1 MENNVN
7 AKIKKLINHIYGESF
22 SEAHFK
28 VLLTKLEQAA
38 VDITEKR
45 KSGWDEKD
53 VVLITYADQFSAKGE
68 KALPVFTRFYNEW
81 LARTFSHVH
90 LLPFYPWSSDDG
102 FSVIDYH
109 NVAPETGTW
118 QDVADLK
125 QSASLMFDFVCNHMS
140 AKSEW
145 FANYLAQKP
154 GYEDFFI
161 AVDPEIDLSAVT
173 RPRALPLLTPFT
185 LHDGSVRHLWTTF
198 SDDQIDLNFASPQ
211 VLIAMVDVLLHYLAE
226 GARYI
231 RLDAVGFMWKI
242 PGTSCIHLEQ
252 THCLIQLFR
261 AITEAVA
268 PGTVIITETNV
279 PHKDNISYFGDG
291 ENEAQMVYQ
300 FSLPP
305 LVLHAVHRQ
314 DVNALCQW
322 AGSLAL
328 PSTKTTWFNFLASH
342 DGIGLNPLRGI
353 LPESEILAL
362 VEKLQQEGALV
373 NWKNNPDGTR
383 SPYEIN
389 VTYLDALS
397 AQNSSDDERIA
408 RFILAHAVLLSFPGV
423 PAVYIQSILGSRND
437 YEGVE
442 RLGYNRA
449 INRKK
454 YTAGQ
459 VDLELNNKNSIR
471 HKIYSR
477 LSEFIAIRRGE
488 SAFHPDAQAFF
499 ESLDEQILKIVRV
512 AENGERI
519 TALFN
524 FSNNVHTVYGDTLTG
539 MELLSG
545 QAVSG
550 KELTL
555 NPWQVMWI
563 KEN

>member
-7 AKIKKLINHIYGESF
+7 AKIKNLINFVYGESF
-22 SEAHFK
+22 SEAHLK
-28 VLLTKLEQAA
+28 ALLEKIDNAGS
-38 VDITEKR
+38 VITEKR
-45 KSGWDEKD
+45 KASWDEKD
-53 VVLITYADQFSAKGE
+53 IVLITYADQFSAPGE
-68 KALPVFTRFYNEW
+68 KALPVFTQFYNEW
-81 LARTFSHVH
+81 LSHSFSHVH

-109 NVAPETGTW
+109 EVAPETGSW
-118 QDVADLK
+118 RDIAELK
-125 QSASLMFDFVCNHMS
+125 KSASLMFDFVCNHMS
-140 AKSEW
+140 AKSKW
-145 FANYLAQKP
+145 FENYINQTP

-161 AVDPEIDLSAVT
+161 SFDPETDLSAVT

-198 SDDQIDLNFASPQ
+198 SEDQIDLNFASPE
-211 VLIAMVDVLLHYLAE
+211 VLIAMVDVLLHYLME

-242 PGTSCIHLEQ
+242 AGTNCIHLEQ
-252 THCLIQLFR
+252 THRLIQLFR
-261 AITEAVA
+261 AITDRVA
-268 PGTVIITETNV
+268 PGTVLITETNV
-279 PHKDNISYFGDG
+279 PHKDNISYFGNG

-305 LVLHAVHRQ
+305 LVLHAVHCQ
-314 DVNALCQW
+314 DVRALCQW
-322 AGSLAL
+322 ASSLKL
-328 PSTKTTWFNFLASH
+328 PSLKTTWFNFLASH

-353 LPESEILAL
+353 LPESEILSL

-397 AQNSSDDERIA
+397 AKESGDNERIA

-437 YEGVE
+437 YDGVE

-454 YTAGQ
+454 YRAGEI
-459 VDLELNNKNSIR
+459 DAELEDNKSLRHSIY
-471 HKIYSR
+471 HH
-477 LSEFIAIRRGE
+477 LTQLIAIRRAE
-488 SAFHPDAQAFF
+488 KAFHPDSQAIF
-499 ESLDEQILKIVRV
+499 ERLERTFSKLFVLRRMASALLHCLISVINNKIFIQILK
-512 AENGERI
+512 
-519 TALFN
+519 TAG
-524 FSNNVHTVYGDTLTG
+524 S
-539 MELLSG
+539 
-545 QAVSG
+545 
-550 KELTL
+550 
-555 NPWQVMWI
+555 
-563 KEN
+563 

>member
-1 MENNVN
+1 M
-7 AKIKKLINHIYGESF
+7 
-22 SEAHFK
+22 
-28 VLLTKLEQAA
+28 
-38 VDITEKR
+38 
-45 KSGWDEKD
+45 
-53 VVLITYADQFSAKGE
+53 
-68 KALPVFTRFYNEW
+68 
-81 LARTFSHVH
+81 
-90 LLPFYPWSSDDG
+90 
-102 FSVIDYH
+102 
-109 NVAPETGTW
+109 
-118 QDVADLK
+118 
-125 QSASLMFDFVCNHMS
+125 
-140 AKSEW
+140 
-145 FANYLAQKP
+145 
-154 GYEDFFI
+154 
-161 AVDPEIDLSAVT
+161 
-173 RPRALPLLTPFT
+173 
-185 LHDGSVRHLWTTF
+185 
-198 SDDQIDLNFASPQ
+198 
-211 VLIAMVDVLLHYLAE
+211 
-226 GARYI
+226 
-231 RLDAVGFMWKI
+231 
-242 PGTSCIHLEQ
+242 
-252 THCLIQLFR
+252 
-261 AITEAVA
+261 A

-314 DVNALCQW
+314 DVKALCQW

-353 LPESEILAL
+353 LPESEILSL

-397 AQNSSDDERIA
+397 SQDSPDDERIA

-423 PAVYIQSILGSRND
+423 PAVYIQSILGLRND

-459 VDLELNNKNSIR
+459 VDLELNNKQSIR

-488 SAFHPDAQAFF
+488 RAFHPDAQAMF

-512 AENGERI
+512 ADNGERI

-524 FSNNVHTVYGDTLTG
+524 FSHNVHTVYEKVLSGV
-539 MELLSG
+539 ELLSG
-545 QAVSG
+545 QAIDG
-550 KELTL
+550 TELTL

>member
-1 MENNVN
+1 MENKVN

-22 SEAHFK
+22 SDAHLD
-28 VLLTKLEQAA
+28 VLLSKLEQAA
-38 VDITEKR
+38 IDITEKR

-109 NVAPETGTW
+109 SVAPETGSW
-118 QDVADLK
+118 QDVAALK

-154 GYEDFFI
+154 GFDDFFI
-161 AVDPEIDLSAVT
+161 SVDPETDLSAVT
-173 RPRALPLLTPFT
+173 RPRALPLLTPFK

-198 SDDQIDLNFASPQ
+198 SDDQIELNFASPQ

-242 PGTSCIHLEQ
+242 LGTSCIHIEQ

-261 AITEAVA
+261 AITDAVA

-314 DVNALCQW
+314 DVKALCQW

-353 LPESEILAL
+353 LPESEILSL

-397 AQNSSDDERIA
+397 SQDSPDDERIA

-459 VDLELNNKNSIR
+459 VDLELNNKQSIR

-488 SAFHPDAQAFF
+488 RAFHPDAQAMF

-512 AENGERI
+512 ADNGERI

-524 FSNNVHTVYGDTLTG
+524 FSHNVHTVYEKVLSGV
-539 MELLSG
+539 ELLSG
-545 QAVSG
+545 QAIDG
-550 KELTL
+550 TELTL

>member
-1 MENNVN
+1 MENKVN
-7 AKIKKLINHIYGESF
+7 AKINKLIDLIYGETF
-22 SEAHFK
+22 TDTHRK
-28 VLLTKLEQAA
+28 VLLEKIGNAA
-38 VDITEKR
+38 SLITEKR

-53 VVLITYADQFSAKGE
+53 VVLITYADQFSAAGE
-68 KALPVFTRFYNEW
+68 NALPVFTRFYNKW
-81 LARTFSHVH
+81 LSHSFSHVH

-109 NVAPETGTW
+109 EVAPETGTW
-118 QDVADLK
+118 SDIAELK
-125 QSASLMFDFVCNHMS
+125 QSTSLMFDYVCNHMS
-140 AKSEW
+140 AKSQW
-145 FANYLAQKP
+145 FANYLQQTP

-161 AVDPEIDLSAVT
+161 SVDPKTDLSAVT

-198 SDDQIDLNFASPQ
+198 SEDQIDLNFASPD
-211 VLIAMVDVLLHYLAE
+211 VLIAMVDVLLHYLME
-226 GARYI
+226 GANYI

-242 PGTSCIHLEQ
+242 PGTHCIHLEQ
-252 THCLIQLFR
+252 THQLIQLFR

-279 PHKDNISYFGDG
+279 PHKDNISYFGNG

-305 LVLHAVHRQ
+305 LVLHAIHRQ
-314 DVNALCQW
+314 DVRTLSQW
-322 AGSLAL
+322 ASSLEL

-353 LPESEILAL
+353 LPESDILSL

-397 AQNSSDDERIA
+397 PKNATDNERIA

-423 PAVYIQSILGSRND
+423 PAIYIQSALGSRND

-454 YTAGQ
+454 YIASEI
-459 VDLELNNKNSIR
+459 DSELSNKTGIR
-471 HKIYSR
+471 HKIFKQ
-477 LSEFIAIRRGE
+477 LSELIAIRRAE
-488 SAFHPDAQAFF
+488 QVFHPDSHALF
-499 ESLDEQILKIVRV
+499 ETSGKHILKIIRV
-512 AENGERI
+512 TEKGERI

-524 FSNNVHTVYGDTLTG
+524 FSQHIQTVNSEGISGT
-539 MELLSG
+539 ELIAKQNISG
-545 QAVSG
+545 TT
-550 KELTL
+550 LTL

>member
-7 AKIKKLINHIYGESF
+7 AKIKSLINFVYGESF
-22 SEAHFK
+22 SEAHLK
-28 VLLTKLEQAA
+28 VLLEKIDNAGS
-38 VDITEKR
+38 VITGKR
-45 KSGWDEKD
+45 KAGWDEKD
-53 VVLITYADQFSAKGE
+53 IVLITYADQFSAPGE

-81 LARTFSHVH
+81 LSRSFSHVH

-109 NVAPETGTW
+109 EVAPETGSW
-118 QDVADLK
+118 RDVAELK
-125 QSASLMFDFVCNHMS
+125 KSASLMFDFVCNHMS
-140 AKSEW
+140 AKSKW
-145 FANYLAQKP
+145 FENYINQTP

-161 AVDPEIDLSAVT
+161 SVDPETDLSAVT

-198 SDDQIDLNFASPQ
+198 SEDQIDLNFASPE
-211 VLIAMVDVLLHYLAE
+211 VLIAMVDVLLHYLME
-226 GARYI
+226 GVRYI

-242 PGTSCIHLEQ
+242 PGTNCIHLEQ
-252 THCLIQLFR
+252 THRLIQLFR
-261 AITEAVA
+261 AIMDRVA
-268 PGTVIITETNV
+268 PGTVLITETNV

-305 LVLHAVHRQ
+305 LVLHAVHCQ
-314 DVNALCQW
+314 DVRALCQW
-322 AGSLAL
+322 ASSLKL
-328 PSTKTTWFNFLASH
+328 PSMKTTWFNFLASH

-353 LPESEILAL
+353 LPESEILSL

-397 AQNSSDDERIA
+397 AKESEDNERIA

-437 YEGVE
+437 YDGVE

-454 YTAGQ
+454 YRAGEI
-459 VDLELNNKNSIR
+459 DAELEDNKSLRHSIY
-471 HKIYSR
+471 HR
-477 LSEFIAIRRGE
+477 LTQLIAIRRTE
-488 SAFHPDAQAFF
+488 KAFHPDSQTIF
-499 ESLDEQILKIVRV
+499 ETSGAHVFKIIRT
-512 AENGERI
+512 ADNGERI

-524 FSNNVHTVYGDTLTG
+524 FSNHQQNIHSDIETGRELIAGEDIRSTTL
-539 MELLSG
+539 S
-545 QAVSG
+545 
-550 KELTL
+550 L

>member
-7 AKIKKLINHIYGESF
+7 AKIKSLINFVYGESF
-22 SEAHFK
+22 SEAHLK
-28 VLLTKLEQAA
+28 VLLEKIDNAGS
-38 VDITEKR
+38 VITGKR
-45 KSGWDEKD
+45 KAGWDEKD
-53 VVLITYADQFSAKGE
+53 IVLITYADQFSAPGE

-81 LARTFSHVH
+81 LSRSFSHVH

-109 NVAPETGTW
+109 EVAPETGSW
-118 QDVADLK
+118 RDVAELK
-125 QSASLMFDFVCNHMS
+125 KSASLMFDFVCNHMS
-140 AKSEW
+140 AKSKW
-145 FANYLAQKP
+145 FENYINQTP

-161 AVDPEIDLSAVT
+161 SVDPETDLSAVT

-198 SDDQIDLNFASPQ
+198 SEDQIDLNFASPE
-211 VLIAMVDVLLHYLAE
+211 VLIAMVDVLLHYLME

-242 PGTSCIHLEQ
+242 PGTNCIHLEQ
-252 THCLIQLFR
+252 THRLIQLFR
-261 AITEAVA
+261 AITDRVA
-268 PGTVIITETNV
+268 PGTVLITETNV

-305 LVLHAVHRQ
+305 LVLHAVHCQ
-314 DVNALCQW
+314 DVRALCQW
-322 AGSLAL
+322 ASSLKL
-328 PSTKTTWFNFLASH
+328 PSMKTTWFNFLASH

-353 LPESEILAL
+353 LPESEILSL

-397 AQNSSDDERIA
+397 AKESEDNERIA

-437 YEGVE
+437 YDGVE

-454 YTAGQ
+454 YRAGEI
-459 VDLELNNKNSIR
+459 DAELEDNKSLRHSIY
-471 HKIYSR
+471 HR
-477 LSEFIAIRRGE
+477 LTQLIAIRRTE
-488 SAFHPDAQAFF
+488 KAFHPDSQTIF
-499 ESLDEQILKIVRV
+499 ETSGTHVFKIIRT
-512 AENGERI
+512 ADNGERI

-524 FSNNVHTVYGDTLTG
+524 FSNHQQNIHSDIETGRELIAGEDIRSTTL
-539 MELLSG
+539 S
-545 QAVSG
+545 
-550 KELTL
+550 L

>member
-22 SEAHFK
+22 SDAHLN
-28 VLLTKLEQAA
+28 VLLTKLEKAA
-38 VDITEKR
+38 VNITEKR

-81 LARTFSHVH
+81 LSRTFSHVH

-109 NVAPETGTW
+109 EVAPETGTW
-118 QDVADLK
+118 RDVAELK

-161 AVDPEIDLSAVT
+161 SVDPETDLSAVT

-211 VLIAMVDVLLHYLAE
+211 VLIAMVDVLLHYLME

-231 RLDAVGFMWKI
+231 RLDAVGVMWKI
-242 PGTSCIHLEQ
+242 PGTTCIHLEQ

-261 AITEAVA
+261 AITDAVA

-314 DVNALCQW
+314 DVKALCQW

-328 PSTKTTWFNFLASH
+328 PSTHTTWFNFLASH

-353 LPESEILAL
+353 LPESEILSL
-362 VEKLQQEGALV
+362 VDKLQQEGALV

-397 AQNSSDDERIA
+397 LRDSSDDERIA

-459 VDLELNNKNSIR
+459 VDLELNNKKSIR
-471 HKIYSR
+471 YQIYSR
-477 LSEFIAIRRGE
+477 LSELIAIRRGE
-488 SAFHPDAQAFF
+488 RAFHPDSQAIFDAIG
-499 ESLDEQILKIVRV
+499 EHILKIVRV
-512 AENGERI
+512 AENGERM

-524 FSNNVHTVYGDTLTG
+524 FSNKMQTVYGQTLFGT
-539 MELLSG
+539 ELLSG
-545 QAVSG
+545 QDISG
-550 KELTL
+550 TELTL

>member
-1 MENNVN
+1 MNV
-7 AKIKKLINHIYGESF
+7 KIKKLINHIYGESF
-22 SEAHFK
+22 SDAHLD
-28 VLLTKLEQAA
+28 VLLSKLEQAA
-38 VDITEKR
+38 IDITEKR

-109 NVAPETGTW
+109 SVAPETGSW
-118 QDVADLK
+118 QDVAELK

-154 GYEDFFI
+154 GFDDFFI
-161 AVDPEIDLSAVT
+161 SVDPETDLSAVT
-173 RPRALPLLTPFT
+173 RPRALPLLTPFK
-185 LHDGSVRHLWTTF
+185 LQDGSVRHLWTTF

-261 AITEAVA
+261 AITDAVA

-314 DVNALCQW
+314 DVKALCQW

-353 LPESEILAL
+353 LPESEILSL

-397 AQNSSDDERIA
+397 SQDSPDDERIA

-459 VDLELNNKNSIR
+459 VDLELNNKQSIR

-488 SAFHPDAQAFF
+488 HAFHPDAQAMF

-512 AENGERI
+512 ADNGERI

-524 FSNNVHTVYGDTLTG
+524 FSHNVHTVYEKVLSGV
-539 MELLSG
+539 ELLSG
-545 QAVSG
+545 QAIDG
-550 KELTL
+550 TELTL

>member
-1 MENNVN
+1 MENKVN

-22 SEAHFK
+22 SDAHLD
-28 VLLTKLEQAA
+28 VLLSKLEQAA
-38 VDITEKR
+38 IDITEKR

-109 NVAPETGTW
+109 SVAPETGSW
-118 QDVADLK
+118 QDVAELK

-154 GYEDFFI
+154 GFDDFFI
-161 AVDPEIDLSAVT
+161 SVDPETDLSAVT
-173 RPRALPLLTPFT
+173 RPRALPLLTPFK

-261 AITEAVA
+261 AITDAVA

-305 LVLHAVHRQ
+305 IVLHAVHRQ
-314 DVNALCQW
+314 DVKALCQW

-353 LPESEILAL
+353 LPESEILSL

-397 AQNSSDDERIA
+397 SQDSPDDERIA

-459 VDLELNNKNSIR
+459 VDLELNNKQSIR

-488 SAFHPDAQAFF
+488 RAFHPDAQAMF

-512 AENGERI
+512 ADNGERI

-524 FSNNVHTVYGDTLTG
+524 FSHNVHTVYEKVLSGV
-539 MELLSG
+539 ELLSG
-545 QAVSG
+545 QAIDG
-550 KELTL
+550 TELTL

>member
-1 MENNVN
+1 MENKVN
-7 AKIKKLINHIYGESF
+7 AKINKLIDLVYGETF
-22 SEAHFK
+22 TDTHRK
-28 VLLTKLEQAA
+28 VLLEKIGNAA
-38 VDITEKR
+38 SLITEKR

-53 VVLITYADQFSAKGE
+53 VVLITYADQFSAAGE
-68 KALPVFTRFYNEW
+68 NALPVFTRFYNKW
-81 LARTFSHVH
+81 LSHSFSHVH

-109 NVAPETGTW
+109 EVAPETGTW
-118 QDVADLK
+118 SDIAELK
-125 QSASLMFDFVCNHMS
+125 QSTSLMFDYVCNHMS
-140 AKSEW
+140 AKSQW
-145 FANYLAQKP
+145 FANYLQQTP
-154 GYEDFFI
+154 GYENFFI
-161 AVDPEIDLSAVT
+161 SVDPETDLSAVT
-173 RPRALPLLTPFT
+173 RPRALPLLTPFM

-198 SDDQIDLNFASPQ
+198 SEDQIDLNFASPD
-211 VLIAMVDVLLHYLAE
+211 VLIAMVDVLLHYLME
-226 GARYI
+226 GAHYI

-242 PGTSCIHLEQ
+242 PGTHCIHLEQ
-252 THCLIQLFR
+252 THQLIQLFR

-279 PHKDNISYFGDG
+279 PHKDNISYFGNG

-305 LVLHAVHRQ
+305 LVLHAIHRQ
-314 DVNALCQW
+314 DVRTLSQW
-322 AGSLAL
+322 ASSLEL

-353 LPESEILAL
+353 LPESDILSL

-397 AQNSSDDERIA
+397 PKNATENERIA

-423 PAVYIQSILGSRND
+423 PAIYIQSALGSRND

-454 YTAGQ
+454 YIASEI
-459 VDLELNNKNSIR
+459 DSELSNTTGIR
-471 HKIYSR
+471 HKIFKQ
-477 LSEFIAIRRGE
+477 LSELIAIRRAE
-488 SAFHPDAQAFF
+488 QVFHPDSDALF
-499 ESLDEQILKIVRV
+499 ETSGEHVLKIIRV
-512 AENGERI
+512 TEKGERT

-524 FSNNVHTVYGDTLTG
+524 FSQHIQTVNSEGISGT
-539 MELLSG
+539 ELIAKQNISG
-545 QAVSG
+545 TT
-550 KELTL
+550 LTL

>member
-7 AKIKKLINHIYGESF
+7 AKIKNLINHIYGESF

-81 LARTFSHVH
+81 LARTFSHIH

-161 AVDPEIDLSAVT
+161 AVDPETDLSAVT

-314 DVNALCQW
+314 DVKALCQW

-459 VDLELNNKNSIR
+459 VDLELNNKNSVR

-477 LSEFIAIRRGE
+477 LSKFIAIRRGE

-512 AENGERI
+512 AENGEKI

>member
-22 SEAHFK
+22 SDAHLN
-28 VLLTKLEQAA
+28 VLLTKLEKAA
-38 VDITEKR
+38 VNITEKR

-81 LARTFSHVH
+81 LSRTFSHVH

-109 NVAPETGTW
+109 EVAPETGTW
-118 QDVADLK
+118 RDVAELK

-161 AVDPEIDLSAVT
+161 SVDPETDLSAVT

-211 VLIAMVDVLLHYLAE
+211 VLIAMVDVLLHYLME

-242 PGTSCIHLEQ
+242 PGTTCIHLEQ

-261 AITEAVA
+261 AITDAVA

-314 DVNALCQW
+314 DVKALCQW

-328 PSTKTTWFNFLASH
+328 PSTHTTWFNFLASH

-353 LPESEILAL
+353 LPESEILSL
-362 VEKLQQEGALV
+362 VDKLQQEGALV

-397 AQNSSDDERIA
+397 LRDSSDDERIA

-459 VDLELNNKNSIR
+459 VDQELNNKKSIR
-471 HKIYSR
+471 YQIYSR
-477 LSEFIAIRRGE
+477 LSELIAIRRGE
-488 SAFHPDAQAFF
+488 RAFHPDSQAIFDAIG
-499 ESLDEQILKIVRV
+499 EHILKIVRV
-512 AENGERI
+512 AENGERM

-524 FSNNVHTVYGDTLTG
+524 FSNKMQTVYGQTLFGT
-539 MELLSG
+539 ELLSG
-545 QAVSG
+545 QDISG
-550 KELTL
+550 TELTL

>member
-161 AVDPEIDLSAVT
+161 AVDPETDLSAVT

-198 SDDQIDLNFASPQ
+198 SDDQIDLNFASPH

-305 LVLHAVHRQ
+305 LVLHTVHRQ

>member
-1 MENNVN
+1 MENKVN
-7 AKIKKLINHIYGESF
+7 AKINKLIDLVYGETF
-22 SEAHFK
+22 TDTHRK
-28 VLLTKLEQAA
+28 VLLEKIGNAA
-38 VDITEKR
+38 SLITEKR

-53 VVLITYADQFSAKGE
+53 VVLITYADQFSAAGAN
-68 KALPVFTRFYNEW
+68 ALPVFTRFYNKW
-81 LARTFSHVH
+81 LSHSFSHVH

-109 NVAPETGTW
+109 EVAPETGTW
-118 QDVADLK
+118 SDIAELK
-125 QSASLMFDFVCNHMS
+125 QSASLMFDYVCNHMS
-140 AKSEW
+140 AKSQW
-145 FANYLAQKP
+145 FANYLQQTP

-161 AVDPEIDLSAVT
+161 SVDPKTDLSAVT

-198 SDDQIDLNFASPQ
+198 SEDQIDLNFASPD
-211 VLIAMVDVLLHYLAE
+211 VLIAMVDVLLHYLME
-226 GARYI
+226 GANYI

-242 PGTSCIHLEQ
+242 PGTHCIHLEQ
-252 THCLIQLFR
+252 THQLIQLFR

-279 PHKDNISYFGDG
+279 PHKDNISYFGNG

-305 LVLHAVHRQ
+305 LVLHAIHRQ
-314 DVNALCQW
+314 DVRTLSQW
-322 AGSLAL
+322 ASSLEL

-353 LPESEILAL
+353 LPESDILSL

-397 AQNSSDDERIA
+397 PKNAADNERIA

-423 PAVYIQSILGSRND
+423 PAIYIQSVLGSRND

-454 YTAGQ
+454 YIAGEI
-459 VDLELNNKNSIR
+459 DSELSNTTGIR
-471 HKIYSR
+471 HKIFKQ
-477 LSEFIAIRRGE
+477 LSELIAIRRAE
-488 SAFHPDAQAFF
+488 QVFHPDSHALF
-499 ESLDEQILKIVRV
+499 ETSGKHILKIIRV
-512 AENGERI
+512 AEKGERI
-519 TALFN
+519 TAFFN
-524 FSNNVHTVYGDTLTG
+524 FSQHIQTVNSEGISGT
-539 MELLSG
+539 ELIAKQNISG
-545 QAVSG
+545 TT
-550 KELTL
+550 LTL

>member
-1 MENNVN
+1 MENKVN

-22 SEAHFK
+22 SDAHLD
-28 VLLTKLEQAA
+28 VLLSKLEQAA
-38 VDITEKR
+38 IDITEKR

-68 KALPVFTRFYNEW
+68 KALPVLTRFYNEW

-109 NVAPETGTW
+109 SVAPETGSW
-118 QDVADLK
+118 QDIAELK

-154 GYEDFFI
+154 GFDDFFI
-161 AVDPEIDLSAVT
+161 SVDPETDLSAVT
-173 RPRALPLLTPFT
+173 RPRALPLLTPFK

-261 AITEAVA
+261 AITDAVA

-314 DVNALCQW
+314 DVKALSQW

-353 LPESEILAL
+353 LPESEILSL

-397 AQNSSDDERIA
+397 SQDSPDDERIA
-408 RFILAHAVLLSFPGV
+408 QFILAHAVLLSFPGV

-459 VDLELNNKNSIR
+459 VDLELNNKQSIR

-488 SAFHPDAQAFF
+488 HAFHPDAQAMF

-524 FSNNVHTVYGDTLTG
+524 FSHNVHTVYEEALSGV
-539 MELLSG
+539 ELLSG
-545 QAVSG
+545 QAIDG
-550 KELTL
+550 TELTL

>member
-7 AKIKKLINHIYGESF
+7 AKIKSLINFVYGESF
-22 SEAHFK
+22 SEAHLK
-28 VLLTKLEQAA
+28 MLLEKIDNAGS
-38 VDITEKR
+38 VITGKR
-45 KSGWDEKD
+45 KAGWDEKD
-53 VVLITYADQFSAKGE
+53 IVLITYADQFSASGE

-81 LARTFSHVH
+81 LSRSFSHVH

-109 NVAPETGTW
+109 EVAPETGSW
-118 QDVADLK
+118 RDVAELK
-125 QSASLMFDFVCNHMS
+125 KSASLMFDFVCNHMS
-140 AKSEW
+140 AKSKW
-145 FANYLAQKP
+145 FENYINQTP

-161 AVDPEIDLSAVT
+161 SVDPETDLSAVT

-198 SDDQIDLNFASPQ
+198 SEDQIDLNFASPE
-211 VLIAMVDVLLHYLAE
+211 VLIAMVDVLLHYLME

-242 PGTSCIHLEQ
+242 PGTNCIHLEQ
-252 THCLIQLFR
+252 THRLIQLFR
-261 AITEAVA
+261 AITDRVA
-268 PGTVIITETNV
+268 PGTVLITETNV

-305 LVLHAVHRQ
+305 LVLHAVHCQ
-314 DVNALCQW
+314 DVRALCQW
-322 AGSLAL
+322 ASSLKL
-328 PSTKTTWFNFLASH
+328 PSMKTTWFNFLASH

-353 LPESEILAL
+353 LPESEILSL

-397 AQNSSDDERIA
+397 AKESEDNERIA

-437 YEGVE
+437 YDGVE

-454 YTAGQ
+454 YRAGEI
-459 VDLELNNKNSIR
+459 DAELEDNKSLRHSIY
-471 HKIYSR
+471 HR
-477 LSEFIAIRRGE
+477 LTQLIAVRRTE
-488 SAFHPDAQAFF
+488 KAFHPDSQTIF
-499 ESLDEQILKIVRV
+499 ETSGAHVFKIIRT
-512 AENGERI
+512 ADNGERI

-524 FSNNVHTVYGDTLTG
+524 FSNHQQNIHSNIETGRELIAGEDIRSTTL
-539 MELLSG
+539 S
-545 QAVSG
+545 
-550 KELTL
+550 L

>member
-22 SEAHFK
+22 SDAHLD
-28 VLLTKLEQAA
+28 VLLTKLEKAA
-38 VDITEKR
+38 VNITEKR

-81 LARTFSHVH
+81 LSRTFSHVH

-109 NVAPETGTW
+109 EVAPETGTW
-118 QDVADLK
+118 QDVAELK

-161 AVDPEIDLSAVT
+161 SVDPETDLYAVT

-198 SDDQIDLNFASPQ
+198 SEDQIDLNFASPQ
-211 VLIAMVDVLLHYLAE
+211 VLIAMVDVLLHYLME

-242 PGTSCIHLEQ
+242 PGTTCIHLEQ

-261 AITEAVA
+261 AITDAVA

-279 PHKDNISYFGDG
+279 PHKDNISYFGNG

-305 LVLHAVHRQ
+305 LVLHAVHCQ
-314 DVNALCQW
+314 DVKALCQW

-328 PSTKTTWFNFLASH
+328 PSTHTTWFNFLASH

-353 LPESEILAL
+353 LPESEILSL
-362 VEKLQQEGALV
+362 VDKLQQEGALV

-397 AQNSSDDERIA
+397 LRDSSDDERIA

-459 VDLELNNKNSIR
+459 VDRELNNKKSIR
-471 HKIYSR
+471 YQIYSR
-477 LSEFIAIRRGE
+477 LSELIAIRRGE
-488 SAFHPDAQAFF
+488 SAFHPDGQAIFDAMG
-499 ESLDEQILKIVRV
+499 EHILKIVRV
-512 AENGERI
+512 AKNGERI

-524 FSNNVHTVYGDTLTG
+524 FSNKMQTVYEQTHFGK
-539 MELLSG
+539 ELLSG
-545 QAVSG
+545 QDISG
-550 KELTL
+550 TELTL

>member
-7 AKIKKLINHIYGESF
+7 AKIKNLINHIYGESF

-28 VLLTKLEQAA
+28 MLLTKLEQAA

-161 AVDPEIDLSAVT
+161 AVDPETDLSAVT

-314 DVNALCQW
+314 DVKALCQW

-477 LSEFIAIRRGE
+477 LSEYIAIRRGE
-488 SAFHPDAQAFF
+488 SAFHPDAQATF

-524 FSNNVHTVYGDTLTG
+524 FSNSVHTVYGDTLTG

>member
-161 AVDPEIDLSAVT
+161 AVDPETDLSAVT

-362 VEKLQQEGALV
+362 VKKLQQEGALV

-488 SAFHPDAQAFF
+488 SAFHPDAKAFF

>member
-1 MENNVN
+1 MESKVN
-7 AKIKKLINHIYGESF
+7 AKINKLIDLVYGESF
-22 SEAHFK
+22 TDTHRK
-28 VLLTKLEQAA
+28 VLLEKIGNAA
-38 VDITEKR
+38 SLITEKR

-53 VVLITYADQFSAKGE
+53 VVLITYADQFSAAGE
-68 KALPVFTRFYNEW
+68 SALPVFTRFYNKW
-81 LARTFSHVH
+81 LSHSFSHVH

-109 NVAPETGTW
+109 EVAPETGTW
-118 QDVADLK
+118 SDIAELK
-125 QSASLMFDFVCNHMS
+125 KSASLMFDYVCNHMS
-140 AKSEW
+140 AKSQW
-145 FANYLAQKP
+145 FANYLQQTP

-161 AVDPEIDLSAVT
+161 SVDPDTDLSAVT

-198 SDDQIDLNFASPQ
+198 SEDQIDLNFASPD
-211 VLIAMVDVLLHYLAE
+211 VLIAMVDVLLHYLME
-226 GARYI
+226 GANYI

-242 PGTSCIHLEQ
+242 PGTHCIHLEQ
-252 THCLIQLFR
+252 THQLIQLFR

-279 PHKDNISYFGDG
+279 PHKDNISYFGNG

-305 LVLHAVHRQ
+305 LVLHAIHRQ
-314 DVNALCQW
+314 DVRTLSQW
-322 AGSLAL
+322 ASSLEL

-353 LPESEILAL
+353 LPESDILSL
-362 VEKLQQEGALV
+362 VEKLQEEGALV

-397 AQNSSDDERIA
+397 PKNAADNERIA

-423 PAVYIQSILGSRND
+423 PAIYIQSVLGSRND

-454 YTAGQ
+454 YIAGEI
-459 VDLELNNKNSIR
+459 DSKLSNTTGIR
-471 HKIYSR
+471 HKIFKQ
-477 LSEFIAIRRGE
+477 LSELIAIRRTE
-488 SAFHPDAQAFF
+488 QVFHPDSHAFF
-499 ESLDEQILKIVRV
+499 ETSGKHILKIIRV
-512 AENGERI
+512 AEKGERI
-519 TALFN
+519 TAFFN
-524 FSNNVHTVYGDTLTG
+524 FSQHIQTVNSEGISGT
-539 MELLSG
+539 ELITKQNISG
-545 QAVSG
+545 TT
-550 KELTL
+550 LTL

>member
-81 LARTFSHVH
+81 LARTFSLVH

-161 AVDPEIDLSAVT
+161 AVDPETDLSAVT

-499 ESLDEQILKIVRV
+499 ESLDEPILKIVRV

>member
-1 MENNVN
+1 MENKVN
-7 AKIKKLINHIYGESF
+7 AKINKLIDLIYGETF
-22 SEAHFK
+22 TDTHRK
-28 VLLTKLEQAA
+28 VLLEKIGNAA
-38 VDITEKR
+38 SLITEKR

-53 VVLITYADQFSAKGE
+53 VVLITYADQFSEAGE
-68 KALPVFTRFYNEW
+68 NALPVFTRFYNNW
-81 LARTFSHVH
+81 LSHSFSHVH

-109 NVAPETGTW
+109 EVAPETGTW
-118 QDVADLK
+118 SDIAELK
-125 QSASLMFDFVCNHMS
+125 QSTSLMFDYVCNHMS
-140 AKSEW
+140 AKSQW
-145 FANYLAQKP
+145 FANYLQQTP

-161 AVDPEIDLSAVT
+161 SVDPKTDLSAVT

-198 SDDQIDLNFASPQ
+198 SEDQIDLNFASPD
-211 VLIAMVDVLLHYLAE
+211 VLIAMVDVLLHYLME
-226 GARYI
+226 GANYI

-242 PGTSCIHLEQ
+242 PGTHCIHLEQ
-252 THCLIQLFR
+252 THQLIQLFR

-279 PHKDNISYFGDG
+279 PHKDNISYFGNG

-305 LVLHAVHRQ
+305 LVLHAIHRQ
-314 DVNALCQW
+314 DVHTLSQW
-322 AGSLAL
+322 ASSLEL

-353 LPESEILAL
+353 LPESDILSL

-397 AQNSSDDERIA
+397 PKNAADNERIA

-423 PAVYIQSILGSRND
+423 PAIYIQSVLGSRND

-454 YTAGQ
+454 YIAGEI
-459 VDLELNNKNSIR
+459 DSELSNTTGIR
-471 HKIYSR
+471 HKIFKQ
-477 LSEFIAIRRGE
+477 LSELIAIRRAE
-488 SAFHPDAQAFF
+488 QVFHPDSHALF
-499 ESLDEQILKIVRV
+499 ETSGKHILKIIRV
-512 AENGERI
+512 AEKGERI

-524 FSNNVHTVYGDTLTG
+524 FSQYIQTVNSEGISGT
-539 MELLSG
+539 ELIAKKNISG
-545 QAVSG
+545 TT
-550 KELTL
+550 LTL

>member
-1 MENNVN
+1 MENKVN

-22 SEAHFK
+22 SDAHLD
-28 VLLTKLEQAA
+28 VLLSKLEQAA
-38 VDITEKR
+38 IDITEKR

-109 NVAPETGTW
+109 SVAPETGSW
-118 QDVADLK
+118 QDVAELK

-154 GYEDFFI
+154 GFDDFFI
-161 AVDPEIDLSAVT
+161 SVDPETDLSAVT
-173 RPRALPLLTPFT
+173 RPRALPLLTPFK

-261 AITEAVA
+261 AITDAVA

-314 DVNALCQW
+314 DVKALCQW

-353 LPESEILAL
+353 LPESEILSL

-397 AQNSSDDERIA
+397 SQDSPDDERIA
-408 RFILAHAVLLSFPGV
+408 RFILAHAVLLSFLGV

-459 VDLELNNKNSIR
+459 VDLELNNKQSIR

-488 SAFHPDAQAFF
+488 RAFHPDAQAMF

-512 AENGERI
+512 ADNGEKI

-524 FSNNVHTVYGDTLTG
+524 FSHNVHTVYEKVLSGV
-539 MELLSG
+539 ELLSG
-545 QAVSG
+545 QAIDG
-550 KELTL
+550 TELTL

>member
-1 MENNVN
+1 MENKVN
-7 AKIKKLINHIYGESF
+7 AKINKLIDLIYGETF
-22 SEAHFK
+22 TGTHRK
-28 VLLTKLEQAA
+28 VLLEKIGNAA
-38 VDITEKR
+38 SLITEKR
-45 KSGWDEKD
+45 KSAWDEKD
-53 VVLITYADQFSAKGE
+53 VVLITYADQFSAAGE
-68 KALPVFTRFYNEW
+68 NALPVFTRFYNKW
-81 LARTFSHVH
+81 LSHSFSHVH

-109 NVAPETGTW
+109 EVAPETGTW
-118 QDVADLK
+118 SDIAELK
-125 QSASLMFDFVCNHMS
+125 KSASLMFDYVCNHMS
-140 AKSEW
+140 AKSQW
-145 FANYLAQKP
+145 FANYLQQTP

-161 AVDPEIDLSAVT
+161 SVDPDTDLSAVT

-198 SDDQIDLNFASPQ
+198 SEDQIDLNFASPD
-211 VLIAMVDVLLHYLAE
+211 VLIAMVDVLLHYLME
-226 GARYI
+226 GANYI

-242 PGTSCIHLEQ
+242 PGTHCIHLEQ
-252 THCLIQLFR
+252 THQLIQLFR

-279 PHKDNISYFGDG
+279 PHKDNISYFGNG

-305 LVLHAVHRQ
+305 LVLHAIHRQ
-314 DVNALCQW
+314 DVRTLSQW
-322 AGSLAL
+322 ASSLEL

-353 LPESEILAL
+353 LPESDILSL

-397 AQNSSDDERIA
+397 PKNAADNERIA

-423 PAVYIQSILGSRND
+423 PAIYIQSVLGSRND

-454 YTAGQ
+454 YIAGEI
-459 VDLELNNKNSIR
+459 DSELSNTTGIR
-471 HKIYSR
+471 HKIFKQ
-477 LSEFIAIRRGE
+477 LSELIAIRRAE
-488 SAFHPDAQAFF
+488 QVFHPDSHALF
-499 ESLDEQILKIVRV
+499 ETSGKHILKIIRV
-512 AENGERI
+512 AKKGERI

-524 FSNNVHTVYGDTLTG
+524 FSQYIQTVNSEGISGT
-539 MELLSG
+539 ELIAKQNISG
-545 QAVSG
+545 TT
-550 KELTL
+550 LTL

>member
-1 MENNVN
+1 MENKVN

-22 SEAHFK
+22 SDAHLD
-28 VLLTKLEQAA
+28 VLLSKLEQAA
-38 VDITEKR
+38 IDITEKR

-109 NVAPETGTW
+109 SVAPETGSW
-118 QDVADLK
+118 QDVAALK

-154 GYEDFFI
+154 GFDDFFI
-161 AVDPEIDLSAVT
+161 SVDPETDLSAVT
-173 RPRALPLLTPFT
+173 RPRALPLLTPFK

-242 PGTSCIHLEQ
+242 PGTSCIHIEQ

-261 AITEAVA
+261 AITDAVA

-314 DVNALCQW
+314 DVKALCQW

-353 LPESEILAL
+353 LPESEILSL

-397 AQNSSDDERIA
+397 SQDSPDDERIA

-459 VDLELNNKNSIR
+459 VDLELNNKQSIR

-488 SAFHPDAQAFF
+488 RAFHPDAQAMF

-512 AENGERI
+512 ADNGERI

-524 FSNNVHTVYGDTLTG
+524 FSHNVHTVYEKVLSGV
-539 MELLSG
+539 ELLSG
-545 QAVSG
+545 QAIDG
-550 KELTL
+550 TELTL

>member
-22 SEAHFK
+22 SDAHLN
-28 VLLTKLEQAA
+28 VLLTKLEKAA
-38 VDITEKR
+38 VNITEKR

-81 LARTFSHVH
+81 LSRTFSHVH

-109 NVAPETGTW
+109 EVAPETGTW
-118 QDVADLK
+118 RDVAELK

-161 AVDPEIDLSAVT
+161 SVDPETDLSAVT

-211 VLIAMVDVLLHYLAE
+211 VLIAMVDVLLHYLME

-242 PGTSCIHLEQ
+242 PGTTCIHLEQ

-261 AITEAVA
+261 AITDAVA

-314 DVNALCQW
+314 DVKALCQW

-328 PSTKTTWFNFLASH
+328 PSTHTTWFNFLASH

-353 LPESEILAL
+353 LPESEILSL
-362 VEKLQQEGALV
+362 VDKLQQEGALV

-397 AQNSSDDERIA
+397 LRDSSDDERIA

-437 YEGVE
+437 YEGLE

-459 VDLELNNKNSIR
+459 VDLELNNKKSIR
-471 HKIYSR
+471 YQIYSR
-477 LSEFIAIRRGE
+477 LSELIAIRRGE
-488 SAFHPDAQAFF
+488 SAFHPDSQAIFDAIG
-499 ESLDEQILKIVRV
+499 EHILKIVRV
-512 AENGERI
+512 AENGERM

-524 FSNNVHTVYGDTLTG
+524 FSNKMQTVYGQTLFGT
-539 MELLSG
+539 ELLSG
-545 QAVSG
+545 QDISG
-550 KELTL
+550 TELTL

>member
-1 MENNVN
+1 MENKVNV
-7 AKIKKLINHIYGESF
+7 KIKKLINHIYGESF
-22 SEAHFK
+22 SDAHLD
-28 VLLTKLEQAA
+28 VLLSKLEQAA
-38 VDITEKR
+38 IDITEKR

-109 NVAPETGTW
+109 SVAPETGSW
-118 QDVADLK
+118 QDVAELK

-154 GYEDFFI
+154 GFDDFFI
-161 AVDPEIDLSAVT
+161 SVDPETDLSAVT
-173 RPRALPLLTPFT
+173 RPRALPLLTPFK

-261 AITEAVA
+261 AITDAVA

-314 DVNALCQW
+314 DVKALCQW

-342 DGIGLNPLRGI
+342 DGIGLNPLLGI
-353 LPESEILAL
+353 LPESEILSL
-362 VEKLQQEGALV
+362 VEKLQQEVALV

-397 AQNSSDDERIA
+397 SQVSPDDERIA

-459 VDLELNNKNSIR
+459 VDLELNNKQSIR

-488 SAFHPDAQAFF
+488 RAFHPDAKAMF

-512 AENGERI
+512 ADNGERI

-524 FSNNVHTVYGDTLTG
+524 FSHNVHTVYEEALSGV
-539 MELLSG
+539 ELLSG
-545 QAVSG
+545 QAIDG
-550 KELTL
+550 TELTL

>member
-1 MENNVN
+1 MENKVN
-7 AKIKKLINHIYGESF
+7 AKINKLIDLIYGETF
-22 SEAHFK
+22 TDTHRK
-28 VLLTKLEQAA
+28 VLLEKIGNAA
-38 VDITEKR
+38 SLITEKR

-53 VVLITYADQFSAKGE
+53 LVLITYADQFSATGE
-68 KALPVFTRFYNEW
+68 KALPVFTRFYNKW
-81 LARTFSHVH
+81 LSHSFSHVH

-109 NVAPETGTW
+109 EVAPETGTW
-118 QDVADLK
+118 SDIAELK
-125 QSASLMFDFVCNHMS
+125 QSTSLMFDYVCNHMS
-140 AKSEW
+140 AKSQW
-145 FANYLAQKP
+145 FANYLQQTP

-161 AVDPEIDLSAVT
+161 SVDPETDLSAVT

-198 SDDQIDLNFASPQ
+198 SEDQIDLNFASPD
-211 VLIAMVDVLLHYLAE
+211 VLIAMVDVLLHYLME
-226 GARYI
+226 GANYI

-242 PGTSCIHLEQ
+242 PGTHCIHLEQ
-252 THCLIQLFR
+252 THQLIQLFR

-279 PHKDNISYFGDG
+279 PHKDNISYFGNG

-305 LVLHAVHRQ
+305 LVLHAIHRQ
-314 DVNALCQW
+314 DVRTLSQW
-322 AGSLAL
+322 ASSLEL

-353 LPESEILAL
+353 LPESDILSL

-397 AQNSSDDERIA
+397 PKNAPDNERIA

-423 PAVYIQSILGSRND
+423 PAIYIQSALGSRND

-454 YTAGQ
+454 YI
-459 VDLELNNKNSIR
+459 VSEIDSELSNKTGIR
-471 HKIYSR
+471 HKIFKQ
-477 LSEFIAIRRGE
+477 LSELIAIRRAE
-488 SAFHPDAQAFF
+488 QIFHPDSHALF
-499 ESLDEQILKIVRV
+499 ETTGEHILKIIRV
-512 AENGERI
+512 TEKSERI

-524 FSNNVHTVYGDTLTG
+524 FSQHIQTVNSEGISGT
-539 MELLSG
+539 ELIAKQNISG
-545 QAVSG
+545 TT
-550 KELTL
+550 LTL

>member
-7 AKIKKLINHIYGESF
+7 AKIKSLINFVYGESF
-22 SEAHFK
+22 SEAHLK
-28 VLLTKLEQAA
+28 VLLEKIDNAGS
-38 VDITEKR
+38 VITGKR
-45 KSGWDEKD
+45 KAGWNEKD
-53 VVLITYADQFSAKGE
+53 IVLITYADQFSAPGE

-81 LARTFSHVH
+81 LSRSFSHVH

-109 NVAPETGTW
+109 EVAPETGSW
-118 QDVADLK
+118 RDVAELK
-125 QSASLMFDFVCNHMS
+125 KSASLMFDFVCNHMS
-140 AKSEW
+140 AKSKW
-145 FANYLAQKP
+145 FENYINQTP

-161 AVDPEIDLSAVT
+161 SVDPETDLSAVT

-198 SDDQIDLNFASPQ
+198 SEDQIDLNFASPE
-211 VLIAMVDVLLHYLAE
+211 VLIVMVDVLLHYLME

-242 PGTSCIHLEQ
+242 PGTNCIHLEQ
-252 THCLIQLFR
+252 THRLIQLFR
-261 AITEAVA
+261 AITDRVA
-268 PGTVIITETNV
+268 PGTVLITETNV

-305 LVLHAVHRQ
+305 LVLHAVHCQ
-314 DVNALCQW
+314 DVRALCQW
-322 AGSLAL
+322 ASSLKL
-328 PSTKTTWFNFLASH
+328 PSMKTTWFNFLASH

-353 LPESEILAL
+353 LPESEILSL

-397 AQNSSDDERIA
+397 AKESEDNERIA

-423 PAVYIQSILGSRND
+423 PAVYIQTILGSRND
-437 YEGVE
+437 YDGVE

-454 YTAGQ
+454 YRAGEI
-459 VDLELNNKNSIR
+459 DAELEDNKSLRHSIY
-471 HKIYSR
+471 HR
-477 LSEFIAIRRGE
+477 LTQLIAVRRTE
-488 SAFHPDAQAFF
+488 KAFHPDSQTIF
-499 ESLDEQILKIVRV
+499 ETSGTHVFKIIRT
-512 AENGERI
+512 ADNGERI

-524 FSNNVHTVYGDTLTG
+524 FSNQQQNIHSDIETGRELIAGEDIRSTTL
-539 MELLSG
+539 S
-545 QAVSG
+545 
-550 KELTL
+550 L